1 MTQSICCLLQST
13 LKKRKEKKIPNSS
26 FLTLFHAS
34 INIICFLDSKQYR
47 GKIKLLNYSPKLI

>member
-34 INIICFLDSKQYR
+34 INIICFLDSKQYMK
-47 GKIKLLNYSPKLI
+47 KIFKI